1 MVKCLMPADAT
12 SQASTV
18 IGGTSIYF
26 ITFSSASAE
35 QASASQTQSGAAGS
49 GMSSAVVNG
58 NGWQANCLENAP
70 ACRVVHGK
78 LGGTLQERRSRRQRI
93 TDGGVLDEGAT

>member
-1 MVKCLMPADAT
+1 MVECLMPADAA

-18 IGGTSIYF
+18 IGGRSIYF

-35 QASASQTQSGAAGS
+35 QASASQVQSGAAGS
-49 GMSSAVVNG
+49 GMASSVVNG
-58 NGWQANCLENAP
+58 NGWQADCIENAL

-78 LGGTLQERRSRRQRI
+78 LGGTLQVFS
-93 TDGGVLDEGAT
+93 GN